1 MKCKVCGAIN
11 EDYLEY
17 CENCAAP
24 LKESQ
29 AAAGEP
35 ASGGAR
41 EQRSWDFVASP
52 DWSKPEFSANT
63 VSETDIPE
71 GFTPQSFRSRFSAE
85 PVQQPA
91 SASAPE
97 APAAAQAPNS
107 VRRNSAQSQQA
118 KRNSVR
124 PASKAAP
131 SAICP
136 DCGAPLAEGQR
147 FCNSCGKNLGQPAA
161 VSAPVAAAGAA
172 GAQAGIKYADPLDED
187 MFSFNYEDEEEA
199 TPRRKRAAIGP
210 TLRPVAPR
218 PSVTPAVNAAALPW
232 TRPCSSGS
240 RPVF

>member
-35 ASGGAR
+35 TSGGAR

-124 PASKAAP
+124 PAQKAAP
-131 SAICP
+131 SAVCP

-147 FCNSCGKNLGQPAA
+147 FCNSCGKNLPAA
-161 VSAPVAAAGAA
+161 
-172 GAQAGIKYADPLDED
+172 
-187 MFSFNYEDEEEA
+187 
-199 TPRRKRAAIGP
+199 
-210 TLRPVAPR
+210 
-218 PSVTPAVNAAALPW
+218 
-232 TRPCSSGS
+232 
-240 RPVF
+240 